1 MFTFCCVKNYDNKK
15 SISWHVNVSHFILN
29 EFFNN
34 KIFCSYISQQI
45 KARKWFLFDIALPAN
60 LILITQCLINLVQ
73 NFIPGMQINAI
84 LYRKIEKGIKLIKHQ
99 PTTSIIILFFCD
111 GIKKHVISKIENR
124 LFWFLLWLLPE
135 DIIYIQ
141 YFPESSLSVSRKL
154 LKCILLFLF
163 SQWRILI
170 EFLSF
175 VDNTSILICN
185 IFFRLW
191 STMNDS

>member
-1 MFTFCCVKNYDNKK
+1 M
-15 SISWHVNVSHFILN
+15 
-29 EFFNN
+29 
-34 KIFCSYISQQI
+34 
-45 KARKWFLFDIALPAN
+45 N
-60 LILITQCLINLVQ
+60 LLQELI
-73 NFIPGMQINAI
+73 PSMQINAI
-84 LYRKIEKGIKLIKHQ
+84 CYCKIENGMKLIKHQ

-163 SQWRILI
+163 SQWRIFIL
-170 EFLSF
+170 FLS
-175 VDNTSILICN
+175 VLKIRIYLIIKDLIIASGWN
-185 IFFRLW
+185 MSFEI
-191 STMNDS
+191 

>member
-1 MFTFCCVKNYDNKK
+1 
-15 SISWHVNVSHFILN
+15 
-29 EFFNN
+29 
-34 KIFCSYISQQI
+34 
-45 KARKWFLFDIALPAN
+45 
-60 LILITQCLINLVQ
+60 
-73 NFIPGMQINAI
+73 MQINAI
-84 LYRKIEKGIKLIKHQ
+84 RYCKIENRIKLIKHQ
-99 PTTSIIILFFCD
+99 PTISIIILFFCD

-170 EFLSF
+170 VFLSF
-175 VDNTSILICN
+175 VDNIFILIYHL
-185 IFFRLW
+185 FFRLW
-191 STMNDS
+191 STMNNLSYARTVWESKFIDTIYVLRIF